1 MPPLTRLSIY
11 VALLLGAGCTEAYS
25 PVPQGVTPP
34 AAKTVVPDCR
44 PSHAMDEEGFALIV
58 EILRRNGEVQRA
70 GTFYASIR
78 AAVEARLAQD
88 DPGAPA
94 RLKPALDALFSG
106 GELEKR
112 AVCAFVR
119 YDRAQP
125 EAEAWDAWSLDPD
138 MRRIHDRILGATRF
152 AGRPAKAVDAQ
163 RRALV
168 VRVLNATD
176 LRNLMFAEMVAMLQA
191 QAVAESA
198 VDPTSSALQDFAI
211 NGSGI
216 EPPSEEDIV
225 DLALVPALDGVSDAD
240 LREFLAFAESREGR
254 VYYQTLFEGT
264 NLAMREWYPRLGE
277 VLKTGVRQAEVAR
290 DPKAAAEMT
299 EEARRLLDE
308 VGTRTIVD
316 EARTLLLRAE
326 KLDPSNAETQGLL
339 GRVALI
345 LSSRGIPYED
355 GQIRDRIDKMHPARP
370 QDYAE
375 AERYLRKALELDPEY
390 AQAHLYLGRIRFQLS
405 QDAEAAQEL
414 AALRKL
420 DPKAR
425 GLAMFEADMAYV
437 GGDYTKAE
445 RLYRGVLAAP
455 ERRAFDHHFAL
466 ERLRY
471 ALAKQGRER
480 EFRKD
485 AQAQLKRTPDL
496 WDFRLQH
503 AERLLSTDGTVEEVA
518 ALVEPVP
525 DRWLPERKRGV
536 LVRLQLLRA
545 GLAAPAERPA
555 AVRRAFEIAEA
566 PFELVDATCVS
577 RHRAVL
583 APLVARASG
592 MQGRFADHLLACSM
606 WRHDM
611 ASIEAILPLV
621 ERIDGPNEAMGG
633 GPPLCS
639 AAVLM
644 DAAIFERLLR
654 AKADPARR
662 CGDGKTVRDM
672 LTERATRAGAEP
684 AFNASNRALLEILQR
699 YDRKP

>member
-1 MPPLTRLSIY
+1 MLPLTRLSIC
-11 VALLLGAGCTEAYS
+11 VALLLCAACTEAYS
-25 PVPQGVTPP
+25 PIPEGVTPP
-34 AAKTVVPDCR
+34 APKVAIPDCK
-44 PSHAMDEEGFALIV
+44 PTHALDEEGFALIV
-58 EILRRNGEVQRA
+58 EILRRNGEVVRVGAYYA
-70 GTFYASIR
+70 GVR
-78 AAVEARLAQD
+78 EAVEARLAED

-94 RLKPALDALFSG
+94 RLKPALDAFFSG
-106 GELEKR
+106 AELEKR

-125 EAEAWDAWSLDPD
+125 EAEAWDAWSLDAN
-138 MRRIHDRILGATRF
+138 MREIHGRILGASQF
-152 AGRPAKAVDAQ
+152 LGRSAKPVDGP
-163 RRALV
+163 RRELI
-168 VRVLNATD
+168 VRILNATD
-176 LRNLMFAEMVAMLQA
+176 LRNLMYVQMTTLLRA
-191 QAVAESA
+191 QAVAETA
-198 VDPTSSALQDFAI
+198 IDPTSSALQDMSL
-211 NGSGI
+211 NGPRI
-216 EPPSEEDIV
+216 EPPSEADIV
-225 DLALVPALDGVSDAD
+225 DGALAPALEGVSDAD
-240 LREFLAFAESREGR
+240 LRTFLAFAESREGR
-254 VYYQTLFEGT
+254 VYYQTLFEGVG
-264 NLAMREWYPRLGE
+264 LAAREWFPQLGT
-277 VLKTGVRQAEVAR
+277 VLKAGVRPAEIAR
-290 DPKAAAEMT
+290 DPKLAAEMT

-308 VGTRTIVD
+308 VGTRVIVD

-326 KLDPSNAETQGLL
+326 RLDPANAQTQTLL
-339 GRVALI
+339 GRVTLS
-345 LSSRGIPYED
+345 LSSNGIPYEE
-355 GQIRDRIDKMHPARP
+355 GEIRDRIDKMHPARP
-370 QDYAE
+370 ERYAS
-375 AERYLRKALELDPEY
+375 AERYLRKALELDPKN
-390 AQAHLYLGRIRFQLS
+390 AQAHFYLGRIHYLLS
-405 QDAEAAQEL
+405 QDADAAREI
-414 AALRKL
+414 AMVRKL
-420 DPKAR
+420 DPNAR
-425 GLAMFEADMAYV
+425 GLAIFEADMAYV
-437 GGDYTKAE
+437 GGDYAKAE

-466 ERLRY
+466 ERLRF
-471 ALAKQGRER
+471 ALMKQGRER

-496 WDFRLQH
+496 WDFRLMH

-555 AVRRAFEIAEA
+555 AIKRAFELAET
-566 PFELVDATCVS
+566 PFELVDATCLS

-606 WRHDM
+606 WRHDV
-611 ASIEAILPLV
+611 ASIDAILPLV

-644 DAAIFERLLR
+644 DAAIFERLLK

-662 CGDGKTVRDM
+662 CGDGKVVRDM

-684 AFNASNRALLEILQR
+684 EFNASNRALLEILQR
-699 YDRKP
+699 YDRKR